1 MNPTKQ
7 NNILAS
13 ILGLS
18 RSYKTFFSA
27 ITDFILLSVVAIISL
42 NLGHSSV
49 NVFDISNQNILFLV
63 LCPIITISSL
73 FFFQLYKSISRFYDL
88 ENLSKLFFAFI
99 LSLIIS
105 LVLFNSLFANQIL
118 LSVQVIY
125 TLLGFLS
132 LAALRIYFSKFYL
145 ISSRAKTG
153 LTNVLIYGAGE
164 GGRKLYSAFK
174 YSKEIQVKGFV
185 DDDINLT
192 GKSLY
197 NKKIFEYTQIESLIK
212 KYAVSMIFLAIP
224 SLNASKKA
232 KIITKLSALNIKVQI
247 VPTLEEILS
256 GKKIIEYRDINF
268 NDILGR
274 LAIKPDKKLISPSL
288 TNKNILIT
296 GAGGTIGSE
305 LAKIIAMYAPR
316 EILLI
321 DSSEY
326 ALYTVEKNLIKLGS
340 KARLHSYLGSVTDKK
355 FLSQIFNF
363 HKIETIYHAA
373 AYKHVPLVEKNPFI
387 GSYNNIW
394 GTLNVSEL
402 ARKYNSERFVLI
414 STDKAVR
421 PTNIMGASKRLA
433 ELILQSA
440 AVSKGCNTK
449 FSMVRFGNVLGSS
462 GSVIP
467 AFIEQINSG
476 GPVTVTHKK
485 INRFFMTINEASYL
499 VIQAG
504 TLARGGEVFLLDMGE
519 PVKINKLAEDLIK
532 LHGLSIKDEKNPTG
546 DIEIIYSGLRPGEK
560 LYEELLIDATSRKTS
575 HPRIYSAEESFLT
588 KRELNKALKAIKFA
602 IEKNDI
608 NLLKEAF
615 RKVVSGYR
623 S

>member
-1 MNPTKQ
+1 MNPKIVS
-7 NNILAS
+7 NVFAS
-13 ILGLS
+13 ILDLN
-18 RSYKTFFSA
+18 RSYKIILSA
-27 ITDFILLSVVAIISL
+27 SIDYILLLIVAIISL
-42 NLGHSSV
+42 YLERLSLNIFDIFRL
-49 NVFDISNQNILFLV
+49 NVFFLMGAPFITVSCISI
-63 LCPIITISSL
+63 
-73 FFFQLYKSISRFYDL
+73 FQLYKSISRFYDL
-88 ENLSKLFFAFI
+88 ENLSKLFFAFV
-99 LSLIIS
+99 LSFITYIALS
-105 LVLFNSLFANQIL
+105 HFLHTSQIAT
-118 LSVQVIY
+118 SVQVIF

-145 ISSRAKTG
+145 ISARAKTG

-164 GGRKLYSAFK
+164 GGRKLYSALK
-174 YSKEIQVKGFV
+174 YSNKIQVKGFV
-185 DDDINLT
+185 DDDINLI

-197 NKKIFEYTQIESLIK
+197 NKKIYEYAQTKLVIK
-212 KYAVSMIFLAIP
+212 KYAINMIFLAIP
-224 SLNASKKA
+224 SLNVSEKA
-232 KIITKLSALNIKVQI
+232 KIITKLSSLNTKVQT
-247 VPTLEEILS
+247 VPSLEEILS
-256 GKKIIEYRDINF
+256 GKEIIEYRDINF
-268 NDILGR
+268 DDILGR
-274 LAIKPDKKLISPSL
+274 SIIKPDKTLISPSI
-288 TNKNILIT
+288 TNKAILIT

-305 LAKIIAMYAPR
+305 IAKIIAMYAPR
-316 EILLI
+316 EIILI

-326 ALYTVEKNLIKLGS
+326 ALYTIERNLTNLPT
-340 KARLHSYLGSVTDKK
+340 KAKLHSYLGSVTDKK

-394 GTLNVSEL
+394 GTLNVSDL

-440 AVSKGCNTK
+440 AASKGCNTK

-476 GPVTVTHKK
+476 GPVIVTHKN
-485 INRFFMTINEASYL
+485 INRFFMTINEASHL

-504 TLARGGEVFLLDMGE
+504 TLAEGGEVFLLDMGE
-519 PVKINKLAEDLIK
+519 PVKINKLAENLIK
-532 LHGLSIKDEKNPTG
+532 LHGLSLKDQKNPTG

-575 HPRIYSAEESFLT
+575 HPKIYSAQESFLT
-588 KRELNKALKAIKFA
+588 KRELNKALKDIEFA
-602 IEKNDI
+602 IEKNEI

-615 RKVVSGYR
+615 GKVVSGYR

>member
-1 MNPTKQ
+1 MNPRKQ
-7 NNILAS
+7 FTILAS

-18 RSYKTFFSA
+18 RSNKTFFSV
-27 ITDFILLSVVAIISL
+27 ITDYILLFVVAIVSL

-49 NVFDISNQNILFLV
+49 NVFDISNQNILFLM
-63 LCPIITISSL
+63 LYPLITISSL

-88 ENLSKLFFAFI
+88 ENLSKLFFAFV
-99 LSLIIS
+99 LNLIIS
-105 LVLFNSLFANQIL
+105 LVLFNSLFTNQIV

-145 ISSRAKTG
+145 ISSRAKAG

-164 GGRKLYSAFK
+164 GGRKLYSALK
-174 YSKEIQVKGFV
+174 YSKNIQVKGFV
-185 DDDINLT
+185 DDDVNLI
-192 GKSLY
+192 GKSLH
-197 NKKIFEYTQIESLIK
+197 NKKIFEYAQTRSLIK
-212 KYAVSMIFLAIP
+212 KYAIGMIFLAIP

-232 KIITKLSALNIKVQI
+232 KVITKLSALNIKVQI

>member
-274 LAIKPDKKLISPSL
+274 LVIKPYKKLISPSI

-608 NLLKEAF
+608 NLLKETF

>member
-274 LAIKPDKKLISPSL
+274 LAIKPDKKLISPSI